1 MNRKQQESAMKKSI
15 ILLTGLFCVVFLFQ
29 DCKKLKKYTDFD
41 VNYSTDFVI
50 PASGGLIN
58 LPINIATPET
68 TTNTEGTYEN
78 EDTEAKLV
86 DEVTMT
92 RLNLV
97 INSPQNASFDF
108 LENIEVYLSAAGQPE
123 VMVASKYSIP
133 QTGLRSLELDT
144 HNENLK
150 AYLEESAFK
159 IRVKTTL
166 RQSLTYDVSMT
177 ANETFHVKA
186 KLKNLFKK

>member
-1 MNRKQQESAMKKSI
+1 MKKSLL
-15 ILLTGLFCVVFLFQ
+15 ILIALFCSVIFFQ

-41 VNYSTDFVI
+41 IDYSTDFVI

-58 LPINIATPET
+58 LPINITTPET
-68 TTNTEGTYEN
+68 TTNTESTYDN
-78 EDTEAKLV
+78 KDTEAKLV
-86 DEVTMT
+86 DEVTLT
-92 RLNLV
+92 KLNLV

-108 LENIEVYLSAAGQPE
+108 LENIELYLSTAGQPE
-123 VMVASKYSIP
+123 VMVASKYNIP
-133 QTGLRSLELDT
+133 KTGLRTLELDT

-150 AYLEESAFK
+150 AYLQENAFK
-159 IRVKTTL
+159 IRVKTTM
-166 RQSLTYDVSMT
+166 RQALAYDVSMT

>member
-1 MNRKQQESAMKKSI
+1 MKKSI
-15 ILLTGLFCVVFLFQ
+15 ILLTGLFCVVFFFQ

-58 LPINIATPET
+58 LPINITTPET
-68 TTNTEGTYEN
+68 TTNTEGTYDN

-108 LENIEVYLSAAGQPE
+108 LENIEVYLSSSGQPE

-150 AYLEESAFK
+150 AYLEESSFK

-177 ANETFHVKA
+177 ANETLHVKA

>member
-1 MNRKQQESAMKKSI
+1 MKKSI
-15 ILLTGLFCVVFLFQ
+15 ILLTGFFCLVFFFQ

-41 VNYSTDFVI
+41 VNYSTNFVI
-50 PASGGLIN
+50 PASGGLIT
-58 LPINIATPET
+58 LPINIVTPET
-68 TTNTEGTYEN
+68 TTNTEGTYDN
-78 EDTEAKLV
+78 KDTEAKLV
-86 DEVTMT
+86 DEVIMT

-108 LENIEVYLSAAGQPE
+108 LENIEVYLSTASQPE
-123 VMVASKYSIP
+123 VMVASKYAIP
-133 QTGLRSLELDT
+133 QTGLRVLELDT

-150 AYLEESAFK
+150 AYLQEDAFK
-159 IRVKTTL
+159 IRVKITL

-186 KLKNLFKK
+186 KLRNLLKK